1 MSALYVCLIC
11 DTRSVHAIHAPQV
24 HPINQFWEDC
34 MRAVDRPSAVK
45 MTALLDPAFPLGIDP
60 ASKGVS
66 SAKDGLFAHYKQV
79 RSACPG
85 SACTPDI

>member
-1 MSALYVCLIC
+1 
-11 DTRSVHAIHAPQV
+11 
-24 HPINQFWEDC
+24 

-66 SAKDGLFAHYKQV
+66 SAKDGLYAHYKQV
-79 RSACPG
+79 LICLPYMSALYVGQGRALCPLQAG
-85 SACTPDI
+85 ADMSA